1 MDLSRLSIVAA
12 QELRINVRNKW
23 VLVFALVFGALT
35 LAISYFGL
43 VTAAVVGFEGFTR
56 TSASL
61 LNLVLYLVPIVAL
74 TMATLSFTGEANS
87 SQLLFSQPI
96 TRTEI
101 LLGKVVGLS
110 LSMATATLGGFG
122 LAGLVVASR
131 VGTQGLLRFLAFVG
145 LAILLEL
152 IFLSLGAMV
161 AILAG
166 KKSKAFGFS
175 LFVWF
180 LFVLFYD
187 LLVIGFAFIF
197 KERTANLLVFL
208 SLFGNPVDMVRV
220 SSLITLNG
228 PAIFGAAGAA
238 LLKFLGGATA
248 GNSMLI
254 FGLLLWIV
262 APLLVSV
269 FALQRQDI

>member
-1 MDLSRLSIVAA
+1 MDYHSIVTVAR
-12 QELRINVRNKW
+12 QESLINIRNKW
-23 VLVFALVFGALT
+23 TLIFALVFGALT

-43 VTAAVVGFEGFTR
+43 VTAAVVGFQGFTR
-56 TSASL
+56 TCASL
-61 LNLVLYLVPIVAL
+61 LNLVLYLIPLIAL
-74 TMATLSFTGEANS
+74 TMATVGFTGEANAS
-87 SQLLFSQPI
+87 ELLFSQPV

-101 LLGKVVGLS
+101 LLGKILGFSTSVT
-110 LSMATATLGGFG
+110 AATLGGFG
-122 LAGLVVASR
+122 LAGLLIASR
-131 VGTQGLLRFLAFVG
+131 VGTQGLARYLAFVG
-145 LAILLEL
+145 LAILLEI

-161 AILAG
+161 AILTG
-166 KKSKAFGFS
+166 KKSKAFGYS

-180 LFVLFYD
+180 FFVLFYD

-238 LLKFLGGATA
+238 LMKFLGGAVA
-248 GNSMLI
+248 GNLALVL
-254 FGLLLWIV
+254 GLFLWI
-262 APLLVSV
+262 AGPLLVSV
-269 FALQRQDI
+269 YALRRQDI